1 MMVRKHGGV
10 ACMAQKYHRE
20 GDVDGPLHKIGNV
33 SVIDINEWKACYA
46 GKEMEDLEVTSM
58 RGRMMSW

>member
-1 MMVRKHGGV
+1 VTPGLPLSPHPCNPFALV
-10 ACMAQKYHRE
+10 ASPKLRLQH
-20 GDVDGPLHKIGNV
+20 NV
-33 SVIDINEWKACYA
+33 SVNDINEWKACYA